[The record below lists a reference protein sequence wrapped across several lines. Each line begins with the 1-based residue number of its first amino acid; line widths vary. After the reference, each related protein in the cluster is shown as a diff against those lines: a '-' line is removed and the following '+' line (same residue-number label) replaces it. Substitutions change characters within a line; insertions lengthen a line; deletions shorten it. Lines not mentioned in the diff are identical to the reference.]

1 MPKMTPA
8 EFRETYYA
16 DHSNRTLEILLDF
29 RNYMTPDVPQK
40 DIEEAENIIS
50 NIRNIFIEDPA
61 NYKMDIVVMLGI
73 KKLTVLLPGSEKVA
87 KKFWNQIPIFSTPS
101 PESCFTDEPSFTTR
115 NDSDNRSNWGDEID
129 NY

>member
-16 DHSNRTLEILLDF
+16 DYSNRTLDILLDF

-40 DIEEAENIIS
+40 DIEEAEKIIS

-61 NYKMDIVVMLGI
+61 GYKMSIDVMLGI

-87 KKFWNQIPIFSTPS
+87 KEFWEQIPIFSTPS
-101 PESCFTDEPSFTTR
+101 QESCSRDESSFTTR
-115 NDSDNRSNWGDEID
+115 NDSDNRSNWEDEIYD
-129 NY
+129 